1 MCVVAIAWRAHE
13 NHQLVVAGNRD
24 ELHARAS
31 APLHRWDDGSGL
43 IGGKDLVSGGMW
55 MGVSEG
61 LGVFGV
67 VTNRRSDRA
76 MDPEARSRG
85 LLLADVLSGAPLFAE
100 IENLAAYNPV
110 NLGLVDGSRAEVA
123 TNEPS
128 LRRRAAA
135 GPSGLV
141 GVFGLSNGDIDQPSP
156 RVDALTG
163 RLAAWLNGSGDEETL
178 FEALRDETPT
188 ADEPSEAPFGAQPLF
203 MRHPIY
209 GTRCSTVIVVD
220 NDGRG
225 RAVERSF
232 DAEGRVIGE
241 VTLAFRWS

>member
-1 MCVVAIAWRAHE
+1 MCVAAIAWRAHE
-13 NHQLVVAGNRD
+13 NHLLVVAGNRD

-55 MGVSEG
+55 MGVHEK
-61 LGVFGV
+61 LPTFGV
-67 VTNRRSDRA
+67 VTNRRSDRP

-85 LLLADVLSGAPLFAE
+85 LLLRDVLLGAPLFGE
-100 IENLAAYNPV
+100 IENLEAYNPV
-110 NLGLVDGSRAEVA
+110 NLGLVAMGRAELA
-123 TNEPS
+123 TNEPA
-128 LRRRAAA
+128 LRRQAAV
-135 GPSGLV
+135 GPSGLL
-141 GVFGLSNGDIDQPSP
+141 GTFGLSNGGIDQASP

-163 RLAAWLNGSGDEETL
+163 RLETWLDGPGDEEML

-188 ADEPSEAPFGAQPLF
+188 VDDPSEAPFGAQPLF

-220 NDGRG
+220 HEGRG

-232 DAEGRVIGE
+232 DAEGRQIGE
-241 VTLAFRWS
+241 VALTFRWS

>member
-67 VTNRRSDRA
+67 VTNRRSDRP

-85 LLLADVLSGAPLFAE
+85 LLLRDVLLDAPLYEE
-100 IENLAAYNPV
+100 IDNLSAYNPV
-110 NLGLVDGSRAEVA
+110 NLGLVHVSRAEVA

-128 LRRRAAA
+128 LRRRAAV
-135 GPSGLV
+135 GPAGLV
-141 GVFGLSNGDIDQPSP
+141 GVFGLSNGDMDQPSP

-163 RLAAWLNGSGDEETL
+163 RLEAWLDGPGNEEAL

-188 ADEPSEAPFGAQPLF
+188 VDDPSEAPFGAQPLF

-232 DAEGRVIGE
+232 DSEGRTIVE
-241 VTLAFRWS
+241 VALAFRWT

>member
-1 MCVVAIAWRAHE
+1 MCVVAIAWRARE

-55 MGVSEG
+55 MGVAEG

-67 VTNRRSDRA
+67 VTNRRSDRP

-85 LLLADVLSGAPLFAE
+85 LLLADVLSGSPLFGE
-100 IENLAAYNPV
+100 SENLEAYNPV
-110 NLGLVDGSRAEVA
+110 NLGLVDRSRAEVA

-135 GPSGLV
+135 GPSGPV

-163 RLAAWLNGSGDEETL
+163 RLEAWLDGPGDEETL

-188 ADEPSEAPFGAQPLF
+188 VDDPSEAPFGAQPLF

-209 GTRCSTVIVVD
+209 GTRCSTVIIVD
-220 NDGRG
+220 DDGHG
-225 RAVERSF
+225 RAIERSF
-232 DAEGRVIGE
+232 DAEGRMTGE
-241 VTLAFRWS
+241 VALAFRWS